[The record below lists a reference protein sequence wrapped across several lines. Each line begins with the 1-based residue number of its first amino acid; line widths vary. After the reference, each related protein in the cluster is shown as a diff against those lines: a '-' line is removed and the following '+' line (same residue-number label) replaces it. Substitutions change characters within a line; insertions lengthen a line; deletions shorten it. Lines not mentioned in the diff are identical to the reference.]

1 MGFRYGSL
9 VEDLYTGYR
18 LHCQGWKS
26 IFCQPQR
33 AAFLGNIPISLL
45 DAVNQVKR
53 WTVGILEFSFSKSS
67 PLTFGI
73 RSMGGPLMSFDYV
86 HYGFLPLWSVAI
98 TIYTFL
104 PQLTLLNGIYIFPK
118 VCMTTVQISAFHEL
132 LKFLRKLVLLSTL
145 LIFINQFG
153 IKILNQV
160 LNGA

>member
-45 DAVNQVKR
+45 EALNQVKR
-53 WTVGILEFSFSKSS
+53 WAVGHLQFSFSKYS

-73 RSMGGPLMSFDYV
+73 QAMGGMSLDYIQ
-86 HYGFLPLWSVAI
+86 YGFLPLWSVSI

-118 VCMTTVQISAFHEL
+118 VCMTTVQISAFHDL
-132 LKFLRKLVLLSTL
+132 LKILRKLVLLSTL
-145 LIFINQFG
+145 LVFIHQFG
-153 IKILNQV
+153 IKMLNQV
-160 LNGA
+160 LNGT